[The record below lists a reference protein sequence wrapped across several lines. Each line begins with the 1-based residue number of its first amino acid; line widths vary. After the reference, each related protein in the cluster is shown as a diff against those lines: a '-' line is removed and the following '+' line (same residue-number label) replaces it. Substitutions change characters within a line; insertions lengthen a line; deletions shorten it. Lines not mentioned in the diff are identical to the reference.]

1 MLEITIPGTE
11 EWDEDKEE
19 FITTKETTLRL
30 EHSLVSLSKW
40 ESRWGKPFL
49 DSEDKTIEETL
60 DYIRCMTLTQN
71 VDPNVYY
78 GLTSENVKQVE
89 AYILAPMTATTISR
103 RNNKTFGPKETIT
116 SELIYY
122 WMIALNIPFE
132 CQKWHLNRLIT
143 LIEVCNIKNSPPK
156 KLSRNELLMRNT
168 ELNAKRRKALN
179 SKG

>member
-60 DYIRCMTLTQN
+60 DYIRCMTLNRN
-71 VDPNVYY
+71 VDPAVYTC
-78 GLTSENVKQVE
+78 LTNENINE
-89 AYILAPMTATTISR
+89 I
-103 RNNKTFGPKETIT
+103 N
-116 SELIYY
+116 
-122 WMIALNIPFE
+122 ALKYLFI
-132 CQKWHLNRLIT
+132 I
-143 LIEVCNIKNSPPK
+143 NSI
-156 KLSRNELLMRNT
+156 
-168 ELNAKRRKALN
+168 
-179 SKG
+179 

>member
-71 VDPNVYY
+71 VDPNLYY

-103 RNNKTFGPKETIT
+103 RNNKTFGQKETIT

-168 ELNAKRRKALN
+168 ELNAQRRKALN

>member
-40 ESRWGKPFL
+40 ESRWCKPFL
-49 DSEDKTIEETL
+49 DSKDKTIEETL

-71 VDPNVYY
+71 VDPNVYC

-89 AYILAPMTATTISR
+89 EYISAPMTATTISR
-103 RNNKTFGPKETIT
+103 RNNKTFGQKETIT

-168 ELNAKRRKALN
+168 ELNAQRRKALN

>member
-40 ESRWGKPFL
+40 ESRWCKPFL
-49 DSEDKTIEETL
+49 DSKDKTIEETL

-71 VDPNVYY
+71 IDPNVYY

-89 AYILAPMTATTISR
+89 EYILAPMTATTINR

-168 ELNAKRRKALN
+168 KLNAQRRKALN

>member
-1 MLEITIPGTE
+1 MGQTI
-11 EWDEDKEE
+11 
-19 FITTKETTLRL
+19 
-30 EHSLVSLSKW
+30 
-40 ESRWGKPFL
+40 L
-49 DSEDKTIEETL
+49 DSKDKTIEETL

-78 GLTSENVKQVE
+78 GLTSENVQQVE
-89 AYILAPMTATTISR
+89 EYILAPMTATTISR
-103 RNNKTFGPKETIT
+103 CNNKTFGPKETIT

-156 KLSRNELLMRNT
+156 RLSRNELLMRNT
-168 ELNAKRRKALN
+168 ELNAQRRKALN